1 MVCKRFSQSSPYTS
15 VFPPNEFKDRNA
27 IIKIIPKHNTFP
39 TQSL

>member
-1 MVCKRFSQSSPYTS
+1 MFCKRFSQSSPYTS

-27 IIKIIPKHNTFP
+27 IFKIIPIDITFL